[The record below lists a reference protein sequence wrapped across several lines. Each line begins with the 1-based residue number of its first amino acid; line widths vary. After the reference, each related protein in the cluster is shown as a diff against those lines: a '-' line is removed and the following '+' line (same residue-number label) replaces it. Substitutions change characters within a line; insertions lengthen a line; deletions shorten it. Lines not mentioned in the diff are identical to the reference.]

1 MPSVQDTYGVV
12 HAAGL
17 EGMVANSEPCVVVSR
32 VVEGSG
38 GIGFGKVA
46 QRGTLDNQIKVS
58 SASPKYLGITVLDPT
73 QVGGTLDTYPQ
84 YATAAVMTKG
94 VIWVVASVAVVPGDL
109 VYFVPATGVLTN
121 VATSNQIIANATWD
135 STAGIGAL
143 AKVRLG

>member
-1 MPSVQDTYGVV
+1 MPRVQDTYGVV

-17 EGMVANSEPCVVVSR
+17 EGMVAKSEPAVIVSR
-32 VVEGSG
+32 VVEGAG

-94 VIWVVASVAVVPGDL
+94 VIWVVASVAVVPGDP

-121 VATSNQIIANATWD
+121 VVIANQLIANATWD